1 MPLDQTARLKARE
14 QGYLTVTDWSGR
26 LESCYGLEG
35 WVRVPPSAPI
45 LTCGIPPLTFVRTV
59 PAALP
64 GAQDC
69 T

>member
-35 WVRVPPSAPI
+35 WGSSPSERANPD
-45 LTCGIPPLTFVRTV
+45 LTESPR
-59 PAALP
+59 
-64 GAQDC
+64 
-69 T
+69 